1 MVIQLPRGKIE
12 TVNYLNIP
20 AGVPIQFKLTSV
32 GPMNAFW
39 VPELGGMKYTM
50 DGMIMDLYLQADKPG
65 SYLGRSANFSG
76 EGFTHMEFEVEAKL
90 KRNMTSG
97 LKKYNKLLLN

>member
-1 MVIQLPRGKIE
+1 MVIQLPGGKIE

-32 GPMNAFW
+32 GPMNAFGY
-39 VPELGGMKYTM
+39 ELGGMKYTM

-65 SYLGRSANFSG
+65 SYLGRSANFSVKDS
-76 EGFTHMEFEVEAKL
+76 HMEFEVEAKL

-97 LKKYNKLLLN
+97 LKKYKKLLLN

>member
-1 MVIQLPRGKIE
+1 IIVIALSIPTVKATYASEEVPKESKHIKPVEIYVTSANWKWLFSYPEEKIE

-39 VPELGGMKYTM
+39 VPELGGMKYTKV
-50 DGMIMDLYLQADKPG
+50 GG
-65 SYLGRSANFSG
+65 
-76 EGFTHMEFEVEAKL
+76 
-90 KRNMTSG
+90 
-97 LKKYNKLLLN
+97 

>member
-39 VPELGGMKYTM
+39 VPELGGMKYNGWH
-50 DGMIMDLYLQADKPG
+50 DYG
-65 SYLGRSANFSG
+65 SL
-76 EGFTHMEFEVEAKL
+76 FT
-90 KRNMTSG
+90 S
-97 LKKYNKLLLN
+97 